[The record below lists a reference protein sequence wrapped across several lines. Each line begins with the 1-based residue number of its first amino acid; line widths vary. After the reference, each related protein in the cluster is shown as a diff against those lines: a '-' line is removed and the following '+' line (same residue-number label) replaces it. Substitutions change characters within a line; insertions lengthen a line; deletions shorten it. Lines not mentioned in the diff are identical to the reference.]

1 MEPNGRVVY
10 GLVDFTL
17 MAIFDR
23 DGRSGEA
30 EETKGRGG
38 AYRTNFPN
46 VDEDD

>member
-1 MEPNGRVVY
+1 MEPSGRVY
-10 GLVDFTL
+10 GLVDFPL

-38 AYRTNFPN
+38 AYRANFPN
-46 VDEDD
+46 MDQDD